1 MNAIILG
8 GLTLKI
14 AVLVILAYLLGSFPS
29 GVIVGKIFYH
39 RDIRQFGSGN
49 IGTTNTFRV
58 LGRPAGLLVLAL
70 DILKG
75 TVAASLPVWFG
86 LGLPHYAI
94 LAFGVAAIL
103 GHSFS
108 VFIKFAGGKA
118 VATSAGVLLA
128 YNPSFFV
135 IAASTFVIIMLL
147 SSMVSVA
154 SMLGMIL
161 ITLFSLFYRDPFLT
175 ALAAALTIFI
185 FIRHR
190 ENIKRIRQG
199 TENLVPFGWYY
210 HHQHKPK
217 PPKQ

>member
-1 MNAIILG
+1 M
-8 GLTLKI
+8 KI
-14 AVLVILAYLLGSFPS
+14 AVLIILAYLLGAFPS
-29 GVIVGKIFYH
+29 GVVVGKLFYH
-39 RDIRQFGSGN
+39 QDIRQFGSGN

-58 LGRPAGLLVLAL
+58 LGRPAGLIVLAL

-75 TVAASLPVWFG
+75 TAAASLPVWFH
-86 LGLPHYAI
+86 LGLPHYMI

-108 VFIKFAGGKA
+108 IFIKFAGGKA

-135 IAASTFVIIMLL
+135 IAASTFVIIMLV

-161 ITLFSLFYRDPFLT
+161 ITIFSVFYHDVFLT
-175 ALAAALTIFI
+175 TLAVVLTIFI

-190 ENIKRIRQG
+190 ENIKRIRKG
-199 TENLVPFGWYY
+199 EENLVPFGWYY
-210 HHQHKPK
+210 HYRQKHQH
-217 PPKQ
+217 